1 MRSPGLFGEKA
12 FSRRGSGGTGLADGI
27 AAAAFVFQGTATGTG
42 SVAADRGG
50 FHGRGLRGRFRWV
63 DDFSDAE
70 IGVHLFEFWVGQRRR
85 KRRGALGFD
94 EFDDLHGGFEP
105 DRGGGFVVAQDLSK
119 SVDCEVGEVAE
130 FVDEAVG
137 ALLAQCEE
145 GAGEVG
151 QGAGPEVDGGAV
163 DAGFV
168 GGGGDGV
175 ACDEAFEDLQLNR
188 RQSVEMC

>member
-27 AAAAFVFQGTATGTG
+27 AAAAFVFQGTATGAG
-42 SVAADRGG
+42 SVAADRSG
-50 FHGRGLRGRFRWV
+50 FHGRGPRGRFRWV

-70 IGVHLFEFWVGQRRR
+70 IVVHLFELGVGQG
-85 KRRGALGFD
+85 RGALEFH
-94 EFDDLHGGFEP
+94 EFDDFHSGFEP